1 MTIVTGLAAFGG
13 RPSVTLPRPHHV
25 WPRLADESIEEVR
38 RYLVAREPLSLGDGS
53 GVIAQLERE
62 LADALGLAKVLTVS
76 SGTAAL
82 HAGYLALDLP
92 VGSEVIAP
100 VFGFHASVTPALH
113 CGLRPVLVDVDAD
126 TGNLNVEA
134 ARQAITDRTSCV
146 VVNHTWGHPADL
158 DPIVDLCRRH
168 GLALIEDCSHAY
180 GSTYKGRPVGTFG
193 DIAAFSMQANKM
205 LPAGEGGFLGTADE
219 RLYERALL
227 ASHYRGRA
235 HSQVTDVSLAPYGET
250 GFGLKY
256 RLAPLVAVVARA
268 ELARLPQRMADR
280 TLLLDILGD
289 ALRQAVGVEP
299 PTVRPEVRVG
309 AWFGYKPAFVP
320 GALTLKGRPVD
331 RAQYVDLLVAE
342 GVDVHVPSVP
352 PLRDLPLFQT
362 TPPLR
367 IAELAW
373 KPQLEASYPGL
384 DAYIAHR
391 LSVPAFSFP
400 EQAEVVAQYAA
411 AFAKIGAV
419 LGGPDAAKDDR

>member
-1 MTIVTGLAAFGG
+1 VVLLRVVLALLLTAVAAACMQNEPPAQLATVSAPRPSPSIAVPPDRWRAVLIAGDSSSPAFNNGVETMRDRLASDGVRNISLLAAD
-13 RPSVTLPRPHHV
+13 PS
-25 WPRLADESIEEVR
+25 
-38 RYLVAREPLSLGDGS
+38 
-53 GVIAQLERE
+53 
-62 LADALGLAKVLTVS
+62 
-76 SGTAAL
+76 
-82 HAGYLALDLP
+82 
-92 VGSEVIAP
+92 
-100 VFGFHASVTPALH
+100 
-113 CGLRPVLVDVDAD
+113 
-126 TGNLNVEA
+126 
-134 ARQAITDRTSCV
+134 
-146 VVNHTWGHPADL
+146 
-158 DPIVDLCRRH
+158 
-168 GLALIEDCSHAY
+168 
-180 GSTYKGRPVGTFG
+180 
-193 DIAAFSMQANKM
+193 
-205 LPAGEGGFLGTADE
+205 
-219 RLYERALL
+219 
-227 ASHYRGRA
+227 
-235 HSQVTDVSLAPYGET
+235 
-250 GFGLKY
+250 
-256 RLAPLVAVVARA
+256 VVARA